1 MNEER
6 DAIQKK
12 SYTSFGKLILAEEK
26 SNPIYSIGTAD
37 RFAVTGDIIEIPKD
51 TIKYQVWINAMQ
63 QAEKNYMDLAS
74 MGAKPDELS
83 LVLPQSTAAEF
94 VITANIRAWNNIFNL
109 RAVGHS
115 RPCVRQIMQPTLE
128 MFRREIPIV
137 FDDVYNKMIKEKQR

>member
-51 TIKYQVWINAMQ
+51 TP
-63 QAEKNYMDLAS
+63 
-74 MGAKPDELS
+74 G
-83 LVLPQSTAAEF
+83 PQY
-94 VITANIRAWNNIFNL
+94 
-109 RAVGHS
+109 
-115 RPCVRQIMQPTLE
+115 
-128 MFRREIPIV
+128 EIPEVTKYKFTTSHKWRIGSARRPPL
-137 FDDVYNKMIKEKQR
+137 NPKEKFSYYNHVV